1 MFTFSVQ
8 DSGDELTLAHAEINT
23 DLVVIDITSG
33 KSYALILKSD
43 INDII
48 KVLEKLRDS

>member
-1 MFTFSVQ
+1 MFTFPVQ
-8 DSGDELTLAHAEINT
+8 DCGDELTLDHAKSK
-23 DLVVIDITSG
+23 DLIVIDITSG